1 VLKIVTKLLANRLQK
16 IVLRIIHKN
25 QYGFLKGR
33 TIQDC
38 LSWAFEFIYQCEKT
52 IQEILLIK
60 LDFAKDFDTIDH
72 SAMIK
77 IMQQMGF
84 DEKWITWIQ
93 DIFGTGKSAVLLNG
107 VPGGQ
112 FLCKFGVGQGDPLSP
127 LLFVLVADLLQS
139 AINKAFRDNILQAPF
154 STAYQMDFPVVQ
166 YSDVTLII
174 MKACTTQVL
183 AMKEILQ
190 KYADS
195 TGLHINFHK
204 SSLIPINLSTQQATL
219 FAGLLGCNIGTMP
232 LYIWDYL

>member
-1 VLKIVTKLLANRLQK
+1 VLKIITKLLANRLQK

-52 IQEILLIK
+52 SQEILLIK

-107 VPGGQ
+107 VPGRQ
-112 FLCKFGVGQGDPLSP
+112 FLCKCGVGQGDPLSP

-174 MKACTTQVL
+174 MKACTTQVFGYERNL
-183 AMKEILQ
+183 AEICRFNWPTHQ
-190 KYADS
+190 
-195 TGLHINFHK
+195 F
-204 SSLIPINLSTQQATL
+204 P
-219 FAGLLGCNIGTMP
+219 
-232 LYIWDYL
+232 